1 MDKRKFLYYNLYNID
16 INKRVRIFNYIN
28 ENEIQHSENSNGLL
42 LNLSQLDS
50 KHVDFL
56 YDLYNLE
63 NHETENVFPNMM
75 SQIKQTN
82 KPTPVSNVYK
92 DYPLSSLE
100 KVILSYS
107 Y

>member
-16 INKRVRIFNYIN
+16 LNKRILIYNYIN

-63 NHETENVFPNMM
+63 NHVHENVFPNMA
-75 SQIKQTN
+75 SQTKKVN
-82 KPTPVSNVYK
+82 KPVPDSNIYK
-92 DYPLSSLE
+92 DYPLKPLE
-100 KVILSYS
+100 KLILSYS